1 LNSAIFKNSTILTN
15 KQSKQLE
22 NLISLNNSSNASVK
36 LLYQGSID
44 GFSFRN
50 YHSKCANTQASLIV
64 AKSKNNNIFG
74 AYTEAF
80 CSINAGSI
88 YDQQDA
94 NAFLFS
100 LVNRYN
106 RSVIMNI
113 INPKY
118 AVRFSSDDGPEFLQS
133 LQLLDY
139 SSQNGVGRMTNFRVN
154 FPIPSFLDT
163 NETSNNVQDFFGGYY
178 NFELFD
184 IELYSVSFIDRKSL
198 IIF

>member
-1 LNSAIFKNSTILTN
+1 MNSAIFKNSTILTN

-22 NLISLNNSSNASVK
+22 DLISLNNSSNASVK

-118 AVRFSSDDGPEFLQS
+118 AVRFSSYDGPEFLQS

-139 SSQNGVGRMTNFRVN
+139 SSQNGVGHMRSLRGN

-163 NETSNNVQDFFGGYY
+163 NEPSNNVLDFFGGYY

>member
-22 NLISLNNSSNASVK
+22 DLISLNNSSNASVK

-80 CSINAGSI
+80 CSIN
-88 YDQQDA
+88 DQQDA

-118 AVRFSSDDGPEFLQS
+118 AVRFSSYDGPEFLQS

-139 SSQNGVGRMTNFRVN
+139 SSQNGVGRLRNFRVN

-163 NETSNNVQDFFGGYY
+163 NEPSNNVLDFFGGYY